1 PASWAAIAMVF
12 APVDG
17 CDSTE
22 EMMLMKIVPGNLLK
36 LILVLGLLF
45 GFHTTASA
53 QRIRVITTVPDL
65 ADITKQIGKQMVEV
79 ESLTRGVEF
88 MHAVPVKPSFVPK
101 LNRAQVLVVMGLDLE
116 GSWLPALHEVAG
128 NPKIMP
134 GQTGYIDC
142 STGVNVLEVPKTLD
156 RAEGDV
162 HPRGNPHYNLDPLN
176 GRIIAR
182 NIADGLSRNFP
193 QHTAIFEKNLVEYL
207 GELNKAITRWEAMA
221 VPLKDVKV
229 VAYHRDWSYF
239 ASRFGMQMIGSIETK
254 PGIEPTPNHL
264 ISLARRMQQEKAQI
278 IIYGP
283 QSDRFPR
290 QLAQQTGAIVVRLQS
305 IAGALPETDT
315 YIKFIDYNLRSLL
328 SAVKK
333 E

>member
-1 PASWAAIAMVF
+1 
-12 APVDG
+12 
-17 CDSTE
+17 
-22 EMMLMKIVPGNLLK
+22 MKAGQRNLFK

-45 GFHTTASA
+45 GFHTSASA

-65 ADITKQIGKQMVEV
+65 ADMTKQIGKELVEV

-101 LNRAQVLVVMGLDLE
+101 LNRTEVLVVMGLDLE
-116 GSWLPALHEVAG
+116 SSWLPALLEVAS
-128 NPKIMP
+128 NTKILP
-134 GQTGYIDC
+134 GQTGHIDC
-142 STGVNVLEVPKTLD
+142 SAGVNVMEVPKTLD
-156 RAEGDV
+156 RAEGDI

-182 NIADGLSRNFP
+182 NIAGGLARSFP
-193 QHTAIFEKNLVEYL
+193 QHKAAFEKNLNEYL
-207 GELNKAITRWEAMA
+207 AELNKAVARWEAMA
-221 VPLKDVKV
+221 APLKDVRV
-229 VAYHRDWSYF
+229 VAYHQDWSYF
-239 ASRFGMQMIGSIETK
+239 ANRFGMQIIGSIETK

-264 ISLARRMQQEKAQI
+264 VSLAQKMQQEKAQI

-290 QLAQQTGAIVVRLQS
+290 QLASQTGATVVRLQS
-305 IAGALPETDT
+305 TAGALPETDT

-328 SAVKK
+328 GAVKK
-333 E
+333 G